1 MRPIFLHET
10 GFKALPGG
18 TRCASSD
25 LGRPGLPGGGD
36 FAGIAGT
43 LDRLGTI
50 QNRVVLIDYK
60 TSSVRDSTA
69 LQTALYLLCLPG
81 YKFGEIERYG
91 VGFRNNGTYS
101 MSPRYP
107 ISDYHESMNHIE
119 KYRKGKK

>member
-1 MRPIFLHET
+1 MRV
-10 GFKALPGG
+10 KA
-18 TRCASSD
+18 TWED
-25 LGRPGLPGGGD
+25 LGLPGGGD

-69 LQTALYLLCLPG
+69 QQTALYLLCLPG